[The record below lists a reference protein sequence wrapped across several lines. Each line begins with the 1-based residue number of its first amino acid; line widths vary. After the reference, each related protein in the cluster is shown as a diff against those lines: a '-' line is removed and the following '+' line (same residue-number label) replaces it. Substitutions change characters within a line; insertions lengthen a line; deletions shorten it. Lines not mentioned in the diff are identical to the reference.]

1 MRRRPDITPML
12 RDMLRLTF
20 WCTSIGSIMGA
31 LAFGFDPLIT
41 IVILGSIGFLIWSY
55 TI

>member
-1 MRRRPDITPML
+1 MRRRPDIPPMVLAML
-12 RDMLRLTF
+12 RFTL

-41 IVILGSIGFLIWSY
+41 IVILVLIGFLIWSY

>member
-1 MRRRPDITPML
+1 MKRRPDITPML
-12 RDMLRLTF
+12 RDMLRFTF
-20 WCTSIGSIMGA
+20 WSVTIGSIMGA